1 LPEVHCEANT
11 SISLLLAGLLLKLG
25 IFGIMRFILSSF
37 FLPLRFLSSFIL
49 SISLIGIIFASC
61 PSFRYYDLKKM
72 IAFSSIIHLNL
83 SFSSM
88 MCMNACGIIAAIISS
103 IGHSFSSNLLSMFAG
118 LLINKVYTR
127 YYDSLFMLDQT
138 MRTILPFG
146 LLTNLGFAMTL
157 NLVGEMFALISLFSI
172 DSL

>member
-1 LPEVHCEANT
+1 
-11 SISLLLAGLLLKLG
+11 
-25 IFGIMRFILSSF
+25 M
-37 FLPLRFLSSFIL
+37 
-49 SISLIGIIFASC
+49 
-61 PSFRYYDLKKM
+61 
-72 IAFSSIIHLNL
+72 
-83 SFSSM
+83 SM
-88 MCMNACGIIAAIISS
+88 N
-103 IGHSFSSNLLSMFAG
+103 SFSSNLLSMFAG